1 MNDRERLNDVQCI
14 LADDLKELIAKYYE
28 KMYPSSNHLLAMQ
41 LAFYLAD
48 HGVTVQKHGR
58 WEFVDDYTG
67 KCTNCHEENIMDWE
81 CEDNYCPNCGAKMD
95 KEET

>member
-14 LADDLKELIAKYYE
+14 LADDLKELIAEYFE
-28 KMYPSSNHLLAMQ
+28 KMYPSANHLLAMQ

-58 WEFVDDYTG
+58 HFAYR
-67 KCTNCHEENIMDWE
+67 CPE
-81 CEDNYCPNCGAKMD
+81 CNSSVTDFSEREKPRLFPCPRCGTWMNVEDKHD
-95 KEET
+95 